1 MAFID
6 KIPVFDPKKKKKK
19 KRDGLFLASQLGI
32 TQLVVE
38 LDAKV
43 VVGLVLSKNNLQ
55 LGERVYEGYWSGNQ
69 HYC

>member
-19 KRDGLFLASQLGI
+19 RDGHFLASQLGI